1 MNREK
6 SALRARAANLFAA
19 EERSQE
25 LMGMALLQQQGGFRT
40 LEAAASSSGS
50 DKQSLDKLLSD
61 SDEGILT
68 IHQQLQNARG
78 TAAQLQANDK
88 QLNELNRLIYGGGER
103 AVVDDIIEG
112 EIIEEVRAAKVA

>member
-6 SALRARAANLFAA
+6 SALLARAANLFAA

-40 LEAAASSSGS
+40 LEAAANSSGS

-88 QLNELNRLIYGGGER
+88 QLNELNRLIYGGGEP

>member
-25 LMGMALLQQQGGFRT
+25 LIGMALLQQQGGFRT
-40 LEAAASSSGS
+40 LEAAANSSGS

-103 AVVDDIIEG
+103 AVVDDIIEA
-112 EIIEEVRAAKVA
+112 EIIEEVQAAKVA

>member
-6 SALRARAANLFAA
+6 SALRTRAANLFAA

-25 LMGMALLQQQGGFRT
+25 LIGMALLQQQGGFRT

-78 TAAQLQANDK
+78 TAAHLQANDK

-103 AVVDDIIEG
+103 AVVDDIIEA
-112 EIIEEVRAAKVA
+112 EIIGEVRAAKVA

>member
-50 DKQSLDKLLSD
+50 DKLSLDRLLSD

-88 QLNELNRLIYGGGER
+88 QLNELNRLIYGGGAS

-112 EIIEEVRAAKVA
+112 EIIEEVQAAKVA

>member
-40 LEAAASSSGS
+40 LEAAASSSGA
-50 DKQSLDKLLSD
+50 DKPSLDRLLSD